1 MRSQTCGCMPTL
13 HPMSRT
19 VVAKM
24 KLLAK
29 VKIDRLL
36 VSLEARAKRDDL
48 GFGENDLHYSA
59 MLM

>member
-1 MRSQTCGCMPTL
+1 MPTL